1 MKRALWLSSYPKCG
15 ASSAP
20 QNIAMPEDSI
30 PLPTRVA
37 RLRPTH
43 FTTDLRFLSA
53 VDDSLA
59 TFNHPGVQHL
69 RQMLGSHLELVV
81 IPKANWSMS
90 RRWRGYMDAVSR
102 VPPSSLV
109 VLLDGTDATFVRD
122 PLESQGMHGPPLLMA
137 RFDEFKA
144 DVVVAGERGV
154 RWWTKAKQAPG
165 NGPWK
170 KSLMKTLTPTQAN
183 GGLVAGRA
191 AELHA
196 FMVGVAAGQPNLASD
211 QNAIQKYL
219 HATNNCGGRC
229 VIDNTSRLV
238 HTCACDERGNF
249 ELRGAH
255 LRYLPDGGAM
265 PSYEIEPLMMHGAG
279 RSDEHVCAALARD
292 YRTAL
297 SKGPSIGDRAA
308 FTGKRSATAL
318 KADRLNVDAGMP
330 PPVPIDNGGCYGY
343 AARWLHNV
351 TALRLIMTSH
361 PKTDKATKHNY
372 HVMYHEYLAPLAE
385 RKCNTRS
392 KLRMLEVGL
401 GCGYM
406 QPGGSVSMWSELLS
420 FVDFEYH
427 VLEFDAPCAE
437 KWAAAQSDPR
447 VHVHIGSQNS
457 TSDLDRLYSQS
468 GGEPFDAIVDDGP
481 HLNEFQHTTLTHMIE
496 RVAPN
501 GFYAVEDIHSSC
513 KDWIANE
520 PGRRANPH
528 RAPTRPPSHCEAHS
542 THRPAPP
549 AGVGGTSSC
558 MRTSRGEATFFSAVV
573 DWQRQLAGGRF
584 PFPNVQHVD
593 VFQEAVVF
601 GVGDVSADYRER
613 PGGGV

>member
-1 MKRALWLSSYPKCG
+1 MHV
-15 ASSAP
+15 
-20 QNIAMPEDSI
+20 DSI
-30 PLPTRVA
+30 PSPTRVA
-37 RLRPTH
+37 HPRPSH
-43 FTTDLRFLSA
+43 FANDLRFLSA
-53 VDDSLA
+53 VDESLA
-59 TFNHPGVQHL
+59 MNNHPGVQHL
-69 RQMLGSHLELVV
+69 RQMLGSHLELIT

-90 RRWRGYMDAVSR
+90 RRWKRYMEVVSR

-122 PLESQGMHGPPLLMA
+122 PLERQGMHGPPLLMA
-137 RFDEFKA
+137 RFDEFRA

-154 RWWTKAKQAPG
+154 RWWTKRTEDPG

-183 GGLVAGRA
+183 AGLVAGRA

-196 FMVGVAAGQPNLASD
+196 FMAGVAAGQPNLASD

-229 VIDNTSRLV
+229 AIDNTSRLV
-238 HTCACDERGNF
+238 HTCVSDERGNF
-249 ELRGAH
+249 ELRGPH
-255 LRYLPDGGAM
+255 LRYIPDGGAM

-279 RSDEHVCAALARD
+279 RSNEYVCAALARD
-292 YRTAL
+292 YRAAL
-297 SKGPSIGDRAA
+297 SECSKRRV
-308 FTGKRSATAL
+308 GKQSATAL
-318 KADRLNVDAGMP
+318 EADRFNGDEGRP
-330 PPVPIDNGGCYGY
+330 PPVPIDDGGCHGH

-385 RKCNTRS
+385 RKCNTRG

-427 VLEFDAPCAE
+427 VLEFDAPCAK

-457 TSDLDRLYSQS
+457 TADLDRLYSQS

-481 HLNEFQHTTLTHMIE
+481 HLSEFQHTTLTHMIE
-496 RVAPN
+496 RVAPK

-513 KDWIANE
+513 RDWIANE

-528 RAPTRPPSHCEAHS
+528 RAPTRPPSRCETHS
-542 THRPAPP
+542 THCPGSPCC

-558 MRTSRGEATFFSAVV
+558 MRTSRGEPTFFSAVV
-573 DWQRQLAGGRF
+573 DWQRQLAGGRS

-593 VFQEAVVF
+593 MFQEAVVF
-601 GVGDVSADYRER
+601 GVGDVSADYKER
-613 PGGGV
+613 AGGGV

>member
-297 SKGPSIGDRAA
+297 SKCPSIGDRAA

-330 PPVPIDNGGCYGY
+330 PPV
-343 AARWLHNV
+343 
-351 TALRLIMTSH
+351 TSN
-361 PKTDKATKHNY
+361 D
-372 HVMYHEYLAPLAE
+372 
-385 RKCNTRS
+385 
-392 KLRMLEVGL
+392 
-401 GCGYM
+401 
-406 QPGGSVSMWSELLS
+406 
-420 FVDFEYH
+420 
-427 VLEFDAPCAE
+427 
-437 KWAAAQSDPR
+437 
-447 VHVHIGSQNS
+447 
-457 TSDLDRLYSQS
+457 
-468 GGEPFDAIVDDGP
+468 
-481 HLNEFQHTTLTHMIE
+481 
-496 RVAPN
+496 
-501 GFYAVEDIHSSC
+501 
-513 KDWIANE
+513 
-520 PGRRANPH
+520 
-528 RAPTRPPSHCEAHS
+528 
-542 THRPAPP
+542 
-549 AGVGGTSSC
+549 
-558 MRTSRGEATFFSAVV
+558 
-573 DWQRQLAGGRF
+573 
-584 PFPNVQHVD
+584 
-593 VFQEAVVF
+593 
-601 GVGDVSADYRER
+601 
-613 PGGGV
+613 